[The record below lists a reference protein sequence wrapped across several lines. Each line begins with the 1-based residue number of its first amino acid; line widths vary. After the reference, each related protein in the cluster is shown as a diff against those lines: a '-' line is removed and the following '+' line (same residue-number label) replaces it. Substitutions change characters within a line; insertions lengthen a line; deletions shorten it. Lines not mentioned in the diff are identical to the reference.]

1 MRSPIRGITGIVL
14 LAVAV
19 SGGGCSTYRNLV
31 PSEAHDC
38 SPMEIYGGV
47 KMASAGLYQSPK
59 VSEGGLGM
67 KTVWPLTTL
76 DLLASAVAD
85 TFTLPIT
92 ICSTLYR
99 HYWVKPVDSIMRYEH
114 VGPPLM
120 AGPGEVISRTKT
132 SQTSMPE

>member
-1 MRSPIRGITGIVL
+1 MKSHVRGITGIVL
-14 LAVAV
+14 LVVAV

-99 HYWVKPVDSIMRYEH
+99 HYWDKPIDSVMKYEQF
-114 VGPPLM
+114 GTPMM
-120 AGPGEVISRTKT
+120 ASPEQGISQKIT
-132 SQTSMPE
+132 P